1 MTPDTARGLLSSKS
15 LNLRILI
22 ERAVGNCRNYALAF
36 DDAHNLL
43 PPAAQLFATPD
54 LPVVLNSLHILG
66 RLLPFLLEPHDAA
79 EVEAELAALFWTSEP
94 HRTVRVGLADLLSR
108 LSAACRPLVSLIT
121 ILPQRQQRR
130 ATTGMILSR

>member
-66 RLLPFLLEPHDAA
+66 RLLPFLLAAHDAA